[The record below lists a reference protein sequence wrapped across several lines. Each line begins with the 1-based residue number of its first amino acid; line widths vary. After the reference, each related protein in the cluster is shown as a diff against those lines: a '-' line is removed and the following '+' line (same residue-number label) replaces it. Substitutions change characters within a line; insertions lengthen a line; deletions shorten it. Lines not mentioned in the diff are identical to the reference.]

1 MTLYVI
7 MVINFSPKKEIN
19 MDDFLAN
26 KIIEDLMLGAM
37 TAPEAWN
44 NLQEAREVISDEK
57 HDEIT
62 ALITEQLIEADMIAD
77 EDDLNLEDV
86 FSDDPELDQI
96 EFGWDEPYPHPE
108 DWEYGSDIGLDP
120 NK

>member
-26 KIIEDLMLGAM
+26 KIIEDLMMGTM
-37 TAPEAWN
+37 TAPEAWG

-77 EDDLNLEDV
+77 EDDLSLEDV
-86 FSDDPELDQI
+86 FSDDPEINQLDL
-96 EFGWDEPYPHPE
+96 GWDDPYPHQE
-108 DWEYGSDIGLDP
+108 DWEYGNDISFDP